1 MAEHAMKVKL
11 ISSNISST
19 WLEMELI
26 EGKNR
31 EIRKICFELEW
42 DVHRLIRTNYGE
54 FSLGRLEK
62 GKIEEVIGADLRKRL
77 TGIQLIDSIKY
88 YLS

>member
-1 MAEHAMKVKL
+1 MKVKL

-62 GKIEEVIGADLRKRL
+62 GKIEDLSNNKYFKK
-77 TGIQLIDSIKY
+77 IKKLIK
-88 YLS
+88 